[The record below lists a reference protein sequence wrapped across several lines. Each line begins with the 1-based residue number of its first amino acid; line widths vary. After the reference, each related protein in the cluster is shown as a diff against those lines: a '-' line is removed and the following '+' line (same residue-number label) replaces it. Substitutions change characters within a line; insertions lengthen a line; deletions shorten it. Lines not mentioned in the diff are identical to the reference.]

1 MDIKKA
7 TILNFDTPF
16 MVIDIENVKRNIK
29 HFQNIANAH
38 SKKLR
43 PHSKTHKIPEFARLQ
58 MDLGAEGVCVQKVAE
73 AEIMVNGGINNLLLS
88 NEIYGTKNDR
98 VASLLSKD
106 VDIVLAVDNLKSA
119 SQFSDSCIY
128 FGVEGEVL
136 IDVDIGMERCGV
148 DPFKFELLLEKV
160 KKLPRISVK
169 GIMAY
174 DGHVVDKIEAKRRS
188 EVLREESLI
197 TPLINK
203 LKKVVETDPII
214 SVGGTPTFEAWA
226 ESPIATELQPG
237 TYIYYDT
244 DLLRMGICS
253 LDEIAM
259 GIVSTVVSENLG
271 VRYVLDA
278 GSKSVSL
285 DTGKFPTI
293 LDEEGNEYPV
303 LSMSEEHTVV
313 KARDDRSLLGKKLI
327 MLPPHAC
334 TTTDLWDSAYII
346 NEANNNFRLIRVEGR
361 GKRE

>member
-1 MDIKKA
+1 MDIEKA
-7 TILNFDTPF
+7 LILDFDTPF
-16 MVIDIENVKRNIK
+16 MVIDIDNVKCNIK
-29 HFQNIANAH
+29 HFQDIANKR

-58 MDLGAEGVCVQKVAE
+58 INQGAVGVCVQKVAE
-73 AEIMVNGGINNLLLS
+73 AEIMANGGINNLLLS

-106 VDIVLAVDNLKSA
+106 IDITLAVDNLKSA
-119 SQFSDSCIY
+119 SQFSNSCLY
-128 FGVEGEVL
+128 FGVEGSIL
-136 IDVDIGMERCGV
+136 IDVDIGMERCGI
-148 DPFKFELLLEKV
+148 DPSKFELLLEKV

-174 DGHVVDKIEAKRRS
+174 DGHVVGNTEAKRRS
-188 EVLREESLI
+188 EVMKEESLI
-197 TPLINK
+197 SPLINK
-203 LKKVVETDPII
+203 LRNVVETEPTI

-226 ESPIATELQPG
+226 ESPIPTELQPG
-237 TYIYYDT
+237 TYVYFDT

-253 LDEIAM
+253 IDEIAM

-285 DTGKFPTI
+285 DTGRFPTI
-293 LDEEGNEYPV
+293 LDEGGNAYPV

-313 KARDDRSLLGKKLI
+313 KAKDDGSLLGKRLI

-334 TTTDLWDSAYII
+334 TTSDLWNSAYII
-346 NEANNNFRLIRVEGR
+346 NEANNNFRRIIIEGR

>member
-1 MDIKKA
+1 
-7 TILNFDTPF
+7 
-16 MVIDIENVKRNIK
+16 MVIDKENVISNIK
-29 HFQNIANAH
+29 HFQNLANKN
-38 SKKLR
+38 SKRLR

-58 MDLGAEGVCVQKVAE
+58 MNLGAVGICVQKVAE

-98 VASLLSKD
+98 VASLLSKQI
-106 VDIVLAVDNLKSA
+106 DIILAVDNLKSA
-119 SQFSDSCIY
+119 SQFSDSCRY

-136 IDVDIGMERCGV
+136 IDVDIGMERCGIN
-148 DPFKFELLLEKV
+148 PLKFELLLEKV

-174 DGHVVDKIEAKRRS
+174 DGHVVDKTEAKRRS
-188 EVLREESLI
+188 KVTREESI
-197 TPLINK
+197 IFPLMNT
-203 LKKVVETDPII
+203 LKKVVERDPII

-226 ESPIATELQPG
+226 KSPIATELQPG
-237 TYIYYDT
+237 TYVYYDT

-271 VRYVLDA
+271 VRCVMDA

-285 DTGKFPTI
+285 DTGRFPTI
-293 LDEEGNEYPV
+293 LDEDLNEYPV
-303 LSMSEEHTVV
+303 LSMSEEHTVI
-313 KARDDRSLLGKKLI
+313 KTRNYRRLLGKKLI
-327 MLPPHAC
+327 ILPPHAC

-346 NEANNNFRLIRVEGR
+346 NEANNNFRFISIAGR